1 MAQTETKAKPSG
13 FVVDD
18 RLPKLDAPPAE
29 ATKVASVEVTVSE
42 DEEDGPD
49 AGMRVSRMCV
59 RCCSPLLSHGCVFSC
74 LKSHVR
80 VGAGTREDAVL
91 VCCIALVLKWRE
103 LWARRDNARMRYAT
117 VKDARVHA

>member
-1 MAQTETKAKPSG
+1 MGLTLVCESHVCAC
-13 FVVDD
+13 
-18 RLPKLDAPPAE
+18 
-29 ATKVASVEVTVSE
+29 VAV
-42 DEEDGPD
+42 P
-49 AGMRVSRMCV
+49 
-59 RCCSPLLSHGCVFSC
+59 PLLSHGCVFSC